1 VANAQAALTTAQG
14 NLDSAT
20 LTAPID
26 GSIASLNG
34 SVGQWIT
41 GGATNATSSTSS
53 SSSTSATTSSGF
65 ITLTNLGTAEVSA
78 AISEADIGK
87 VSAGQKATFTL
98 TAYPGRTFTGTVSAI
113 IPAGTTT
120 SNVVTYSVLIA
131 ADPTDVQLLPGM
143 TATVTVITEQDNNAV
158 LVPNAAIAYA
168 KTQPGS
174 GSAVYVLQ
182 NGVPTRVA
190 IQTGSTDNTN
200 TVVVSGV
207 QPGQVV
213 ITGPASSSSAT
224 TTRSTSGTSS
234 ILPTTGGGGG
244 GGGGRP
250 GGGAPGAG
258 VAP

>member
-1 VANAQAALTTAQG
+1 
-14 NLDSAT
+14 
-20 LTAPID
+20 
-26 GSIASLNG
+26 
-34 SVGQWIT
+34 
-41 GGATNATSSTSS
+41 
-53 SSSTSATTSSGF
+53 
-65 ITLTNLGTAEVSA
+65 LTNLSTAEVSA

-87 VSAGQKATFTL
+87 VSAGQKSTFTL

-131 ADPTDVQLLPGM
+131 ADPIDVQLLPGM
-143 TATVTVITEQDNNAV
+143 TATVAIVTEQDNNAV
-158 LVPNAAIAYA
+158 LVPNTAIAYA

-174 GSAVYVLQ
+174 GTAVYVLQ
-182 NGVPTRVA
+182 NGAPARVA

-200 TVVVSGV
+200 TVVVSGL

-213 ITGPASSSSAT
+213 ITGPASSSAAT
-224 TTRSTSGTSS
+224 TTTPGARATSGTTS

-244 GGGGRP
+244 RG
-250 GGGAPGAG
+250 GAG